1 MYDVI
6 IIGAGPSGL
15 TCALYCHRAGKK
27 VLIIEKGM
35 VGGQVALTTNIENFP
50 SIKKIDGV
58 NLAIQMYEQVQSLGI
73 EFKFEEVFS
82 CSLKEKIKTVVTNVS
97 SYESKTV
104 YICTGASS
112 RQLNAEGEKKFISKG
127 VSYCATCDGAL
138 YKNKDVAIVGG
149 GNTALEDCL
158 YLSNIVNKVYLIHRR
173 DVFRGDDILVKR
185 IHECAKKG
193 KVERI
198 MSSEVVK
205 INGDDKVKE
214 IEVKNKIE
222 NKIKKIPVSAL
233 FVAVGRKPDTE
244 IFEDLN
250 LSNSGYILTDNKMKT
265 NIEGVFAGGDVR
277 DTILRQIITACADG
291 AIASVSI
298 NEYLSK

>member
-1 MYDVI
+1 M
-6 IIGAGPSGL
+6 
-15 TCALYCHRAGKK
+15 
-27 VLIIEKGM
+27 
-35 VGGQVALTTNIENFP
+35 
-50 SIKKIDGV
+50 
-58 NLAIQMYEQVQSLGI
+58 
-73 EFKFEEVFS
+73 
-82 CSLKEKIKTVVTNVS
+82 
-97 SYESKTV
+97 
-104 YICTGASS
+104 
-112 RQLNAEGEKKFISKG
+112 
-127 VSYCATCDGAL
+127 

-193 KVERI
+193 KVECI

-214 IEVKNKIE
+214 IEVKNKID